1 MYGII
6 DIGSN
11 TMRLSCYRI
20 VDKNPIH
27 VFHKKYMAGL
37 ASYVEEDCLS
47 QKGIDK
53 AIEILIE
60 FKKIASSV
68 GLENLYV
75 IATASIRNVDN
86 TKEIGT
92 EIKHRTGFDVE
103 VVSGEEEARYDFIGA
118 KYCLDEADGI
128 VVDIGGGS
136 TELVFFKNNEIEKAI
151 SIPIGSLNM
160 YSKYVKKI
168 VPKKKEMETIR
179 EIVREKLKES
189 DLPTGVRDVVL
200 GVGGTNRATGKLY
213 NEVFDKKVYNKEMK
227 CSSIAEILEDFSEN
241 KEKASRRILKIVP
254 ERIHTII
261 PGMIIMDEINK
272 RYDCNRMQISS
283 WGVREGYLLD
293 KIDYI

>member
-37 ASYVEEDCLS
+37 ASYVENDCLS

-53 AIEILIE
+53 AIEILVE

-75 IATASIRNVDN
+75 IATASIRNVNN

-118 KYCLDEADGI
+118 KYCLDEAKGI

-179 EIVREKLKES
+179 EMVREKLKES
-189 DLPTGVRDVVL
+189 DLPTCVREVVL

-213 NEVFDKKVYNKEMK
+213 NEVYEKKVYNKEMK
-227 CSSIAEILEDFSEN
+227 CSSIAEILDDFSEN

-272 RYDCNRMQISS
+272 RYHCKRIQISS